1 MNKLSDHR
9 VIIASDV
16 GEHRDGIGIE
26 VYLESE
32 LVLEIFRDDTTR
44 TRELTLFQ
52 TEVSLTLIEV
62 AIAAFKNDIDW
73 AFQD

>member
-9 VIIASDV
+9 VIIASEV

-32 LVLEIFRDDTTR
+32 LVLEIFRDDTKR
-44 TRELTLFQ
+44 TREITLFQ
-52 TEVSLTLIEV
+52 TEVSLALIEET
-62 AIAAFKNDIDW
+62 IAAFRSDIDW
-73 AFQD
+73 DFQD

>member
-44 TRELTLFQ
+44 TREITLFQ
-52 TEVSLTLIEV
+52 TEVSLTLIEE